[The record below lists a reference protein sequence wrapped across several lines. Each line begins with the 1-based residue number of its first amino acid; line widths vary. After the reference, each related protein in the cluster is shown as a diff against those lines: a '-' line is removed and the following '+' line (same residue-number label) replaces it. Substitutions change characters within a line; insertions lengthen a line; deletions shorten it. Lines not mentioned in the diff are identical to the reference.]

1 MEDFDRWVLEEE
13 RRMLE
18 PLEDQR
24 TRDFE
29 EEPAWD

>member
-1 MEDFDRWVLEEE
+1 MEDFDRWILEEE
-13 RRMLE
+13 NRMLE

-24 TRDFE
+24 VGDFE